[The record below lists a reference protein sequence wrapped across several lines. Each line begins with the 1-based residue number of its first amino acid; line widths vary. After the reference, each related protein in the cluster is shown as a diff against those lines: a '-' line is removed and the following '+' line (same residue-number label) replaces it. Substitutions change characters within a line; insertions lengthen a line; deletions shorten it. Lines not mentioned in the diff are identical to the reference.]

1 MAMTKVLAGLI
12 VLLAAQPVFAQS
24 TDWDVHRH
32 HWHGNGARI
41 LVFKDYH
48 LAAGDTAHGPIVVI
62 GGTVVIDGHADDD
75 VVVLGGQVRL
85 GPEAVVDGEVVTV
98 GGEAEVSP
106 LAKVQGGVD
115 ETVLRLPDID
125 GNWSPM
131 SQSWLAGLA
140 LAATIFRLIV
150 VFLVASLLTLV
161 APAWVRRISWRAS
174 EGLASS
180 AAIGLFCQV
189 AFIPALLLLV
199 AALAVSIVGIPLIG
213 TMPFLVAAAG
223 LAGTAGFTAVAARIG
238 ARVRGTTVEES
249 NALFVDMVIGF
260 AAVAAVTVFASFASL
275 GLFWTSPV
283 AWSVT
288 AAGLLIE
295 YVVWTIGIGAAC
307 ATLLARWNGPR
318 TAHSAPAAVHA

>member
-1 MAMTKVLAGLI
+1 MAMTRVLAGLI
-12 VLLAAQPVFAQS
+12 LLLAAQPAFAQS
-24 TDWDVHRH
+24 TDGEAHRH
-32 HWHGNGARI
+32 HWHGDGARI

-62 GGTVVIDGHADDD
+62 GGTASIDGHADDD
-75 VVVLGGQVRL
+75 VVVLGGRVRL
-85 GPEAVVDGEVVTV
+85 GPEAVVDGDVVTV
-98 GGEAEVSP
+98 GGEAAVHP
-106 LAKVQGGVD
+106 LAQVHGGVN
-115 ETVLRLPDID
+115 ETVLRVPDID
-125 GNWSPM
+125 GNWNPM
-131 SQSWLAGLA
+131 SRSWVAGLA
-140 LAATIFRLIV
+140 LAATMFRLV
-150 VFLVASLLTLV
+150 LVFLVASLLTVV
-161 APAWVRRISWRAS
+161 APGWVRRISWRAA

-213 TMPFLVAAAG
+213 AMPFLVAAAG

-260 AAVAAVTVFASFASL
+260 AAVAAVTVFARVASFGPL
-275 GLFWTSPV
+275 WTSPV

>member
-115 ETVLRLPDID
+115 ETVLRVPDID
-125 GNWSPM
+125 GNWVPASR
-131 SQSWLAGLA
+131 SRRRSSGWSW
-140 LAATIFRLIV
+140 
-150 VFLVASLLTLV
+150 S
-161 APAWVRRISWRAS
+161 SW
-174 EGLASS
+174 
-180 AAIGLFCQV
+180 
-189 AFIPALLLLV
+189 
-199 AALAVSIVGIPLIG
+199 
-213 TMPFLVAAAG
+213 
-223 LAGTAGFTAVAARIG
+223 
-238 ARVRGTTVEES
+238 
-249 NALFVDMVIGF
+249 
-260 AAVAAVTVFASFASL
+260 
-275 GLFWTSPV
+275 W
-283 AWSVT
+283 
-288 AAGLLIE
+288 
-295 YVVWTIGIGAAC
+295 
-307 ATLLARWNGPR
+307 PR
-318 TAHSAPAAVHA
+318 F